1 MFHTKNSINSES
13 SKEIKE
19 NVRKIYKYTDIL
31 GYDKSRIKY
40 YNKNLTKLSF
50 VMFT

>member
-13 SKEIKE
+13 SKEIEE

-31 GYDKSRIKY
+31 GYDKSRIN
-40 YNKNLTKLSF
+40 YNKNLIKLSF